1 MGGTQPAVH
10 VGKVDTLGELCWDS
24 VNWPSKLHPSSC
36 KLPIY
41 IMCYECMYVCMYVC
55 TCTQPR
61 VIMIQI

>member
-10 VGKVDTLGELCWDS
+10 VGKMDTLGELCWDS

-41 IMCYECMYVCMYVC
+41 IMSQSSHVHVYYYD
-55 TCTQPR
+55 T
-61 VIMIQI
+61 